1 MSKRRYLLLLP
12 FLLLSSCSHEAFRQY
27 FGNMEEVSFSLP
39 FSDIDQKEI
48 VSEDWKNAIEAE
60 REQENT
66 APSGNNPLPPKD
78 PVLEKT
84 YYADIFVLS
93 TQTELDSFFAQDG
106 LIATEEEKKE
116 YCFMPSDLFYV
127 IVLAQIP
134 EGYESFKRENIQS
147 TDDKGNMIIISDNF
161 YSFSSRP
168 EINYFFID
176 LKYDTEKKE
185 HVSAFLFEVSRK
197 YLSTISST
205 TIRPV
210 YSWGKK

>member
-1 MSKRRYLLLLP
+1 MSDIKP
-12 FLLLSSCSHEAFRQY
+12 FVLDFDLLSGFCKSGKVKPIQRHVSNMVSQFADEAAAKALVE
-27 FGNMEEVSFSLP
+27 G
-39 FSDIDQKEI
+39 
-48 VSEDWKNAIEAE
+48 
-60 REQENT
+60 
-66 APSGNNPLPPKD
+66 GD
-78 PVLEKT
+78 PTVQAVFKGIRP
-84 YYADIFVLS
+84 AVV
-93 TQTELDSFFAQDG
+93 A
-106 LIATEEEKKE
+106 LIAAPTFTVAKSSKINR
-116 YCFMPSDLFYV
+116 FNVWIPILGALLIWAWGFSPIYV